1 MMLTCKAAMQSYT
14 QAMKAQKLLGG
25 YGYRSEIRR
34 KEKNAPGGCGY
45 VLVVKGDCS
54 SVSDILLYGG
64 IPYQDVQSG
73 REAP

>member
-14 QAMKAQKLLGG
+14 QSMKAQKL
-25 YGYRSEIRR
+25 
-34 KEKNAPGGCGY
+34 PGGCGY